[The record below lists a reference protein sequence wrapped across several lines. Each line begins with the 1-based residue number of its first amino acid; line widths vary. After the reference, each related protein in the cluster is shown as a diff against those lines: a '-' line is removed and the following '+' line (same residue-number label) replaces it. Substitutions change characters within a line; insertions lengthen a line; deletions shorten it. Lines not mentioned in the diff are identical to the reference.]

1 MVSVRKIDADALEDS
16 LQRRKEKAEQAGDGQ
31 AAGLFYCMVLI
42 LRHAPTLPDETEGGP
57 EARLTPPIA
66 CNRQV

>member
-42 LRHAPTLPDETEGGP
+42 LRHAPTLPDNDAGRDEERNT
-57 EARLTPPIA
+57 
-66 CNRQV
+66 

>member
-1 MVSVRKIDADALEDS
+1 MRKIDADSLEDS

-42 LRHAPTLPDETEGGP
+42 LRHAPTLPDNDAGRDEERNT
-57 EARLTPPIA
+57 
-66 CNRQV
+66 

>member
-31 AAGLFYCMVLI
+31 AAGMFYCMVLI
-42 LRHAPTLPDETEGGP
+42 LRHAPTLPDNDAGRDEE
-57 EARLTPPIA
+57 RNI
-66 CNRQV
+66 

>member
-1 MVSVRKIDADALEDS
+1 MRKIDADALEDN

-42 LRHAPTLPDETEGGP
+42 LRHAPTLPDNDAGRDEERNT
-57 EARLTPPIA
+57 
-66 CNRQV
+66 